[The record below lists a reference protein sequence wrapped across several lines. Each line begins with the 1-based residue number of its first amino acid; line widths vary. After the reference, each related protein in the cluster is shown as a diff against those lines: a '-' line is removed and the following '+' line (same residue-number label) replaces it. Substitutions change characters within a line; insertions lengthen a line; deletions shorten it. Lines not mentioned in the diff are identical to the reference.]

1 MTSKVGAL
9 FQAIS
14 IGTLELLMEP
24 RRTRWSYAGRKK
36 KEGEE
41 LQRKKRWK
49 NSRMGEKPNSRRGR
63 GGSNRWMRAEKDKN
77 SSISESMGLRIN
89 RIPQL
94 EEEKKDQIVP
104 SLNVDRL
111 KRRGKRL
118 GKGCGSAQESSQ
130 NRILSPLTY
139 GEISILTEERQG
151 LRDAFLDIT
160 MYGRGKVNS
169 IPTSYAQI
177 CS

>member
-77 SSISESMGLRIN
+77 SSISESMGLRRN

-111 KRRGKRL
+111 KGGGNGWAKVVGLPKNQAKTESYRR
-118 GKGCGSAQESSQ
+118 
-130 NRILSPLTY
+130 
-139 GEISILTEERQG
+139 
-151 LRDAFLDIT
+151 
-160 MYGRGKVNS
+160 
-169 IPTSYAQI
+169 
-177 CS
+177 